1 VTGRLVLLSSSPRVA
16 PGLLSWPAWQ
26 ALRDAT
32 EVWTGSAEHP
42 LLPYLA
48 EAGIRARVVAPAHAP
63 AELLAATS
71 KAGEAGVSG
80 SIVWLADDDDT
91 PPVGDA
97 LARLLVNAVGAGRAV
112 PEVEILPGSYDL
124 PGARILDLVAVMDR
138 LRSPGGCPWDATQTH
153 RSLVRYLVEEAYEL
167 VEAIETGD
175 DEHLREELGD
185 LLLQVVFHARIAQE
199 RPDAPWSVDDVAS
212 GIVTKLVS
220 RHPHVFGTADAP
232 PVEYAEDRWE
242 QLKAEEKNRSS
253 ALEGV
258 PAGLPALAYATKL
271 VSRARRHGVVRPKHD
286 PAEAIVAPAKP
297 DDAAIGDLLFAVVE
311 LADAHGIDP
320 EQALRDA
327 ARRFRGTVEDREATA
342 APDR

>member
-1 VTGRLVLLSSSPRVA
+1 VTGRLVVLSSSPRVA
-16 PGLLSWPAWQ
+16 AGLLSWPAWQ
-26 ALRDAT
+26 ALRDAA
-32 EVWTGSAEHP
+32 EVWTGSTEHP

-48 EAGIRARVVAPAHAP
+48 EAGIQAQVVPAAQAP
-63 AELLAATS
+63 AELLDAATA
-71 KAGEAGVSG
+71 AGAGTV
-80 SIVWLADDDDT
+80 IWLTGEDET

-97 LARLLVNAVGAGRAV
+97 LARLMVNAAGAGRPV
-112 PEVEILPGSYDL
+112 PELEVLPGSYDL
-124 PGARILDLVAVMDR
+124 PGARVLDLVAVMDR
-138 LRSPGGCPWDATQTH
+138 LRSPGGCPWDAEQTH

-199 RPDAPWSVDDVAS
+199 QSEPPWSVDDVAA

-242 QLKAEEKNRSS
+242 QLKSAEKNRSS
-253 ALEGV
+253 ALDGI
-258 PAGLPALAYATKL
+258 PSGLPALAYASKL
-271 VSRARRHGVVRPKHD
+271 VSRARRHGV
-286 PAEAIVAPAKP
+286 AKP
-297 DDAAIGDLLFAVVE
+297 DGAELTTPNVVDETAIGELLLCVVA

-320 EQALRDA
+320 EQALRDS
-327 ARRFRGTVEDREATA
+327 ARRFRTAVQEREAA
-342 APDR
+342 ATPDG

>member
-1 VTGRLVLLSSSPRVA
+1 MTGRLVVLSSSPRVA
-16 PGLLSWPAWQ
+16 AGLLSWPAWQ
-26 ALRDAT
+26 ALREAA

-48 EAGIRARVVAPAHAP
+48 EAGIEAQVVPAAGAP
-63 AELLAATS
+63 AELLDAATATG
-71 KAGEAGVSG
+71 AGTV
-80 SIVWLADDDDT
+80 IWLTGEDET

-97 LARLLVNAVGAGRAV
+97 LARLMVTAAGAGRPV
-112 PEVEILPGSYDL
+112 PELEVLPGSYDL
-124 PGARILDLVAVMDR
+124 PGARVLDLVAVMDR
-138 LRSPGGCPWDATQTH
+138 LRSPGGCPWDAEQTH

-199 RPDAPWSVDDVAS
+199 RPESPWSVDDVAV

-220 RHPHVFGTADAP
+220 RHPHVFGTADTP

-242 QLKAEEKNRSS
+242 QLKSAEKNRSS
-253 ALEGV
+253 ALDGV
-258 PAGLPALAYATKL
+258 PSGLPALAYASKL
-271 VSRARRHGVVRPKHD
+271 IARARRRGVG
-286 PAEAIVAPAKP
+286 KP
-297 DDAAIGDLLFAVVE
+297 DGAELTAPDVVDEAAIGELLLSVVA

-320 EQALRDA
+320 EQALRDS
-327 ARRFRGTVEDREATA
+327 ARRFRTAVQEREAA
-342 APDR
+342 EPPDR

>member
-1 VTGRLVLLSSSPRVA
+1 VTARLIVLSSSPRVA
-16 PGLLSWPAWQ
+16 AGLLSWPAWQ
-26 ALRDAT
+26 ALRDAA

-48 EAGIRARVVAPAHAP
+48 EAGIQARVVPAVQAP
-63 AELLAATS
+63 AELLDTATT
-71 KAGEAGVSG
+71 AGAGPVIWLSG
-80 SIVWLADDDDT
+80 EGES

-97 LARLLVNAVGAGRAV
+97 LARLMVNAAGTGRPV
-112 PEVEILPGSYDL
+112 PELEVLPGSYDL
-124 PGARILDLVAVMDR
+124 PGAGVLDLVAVMDR
-138 LRSPGGCPWDATQTH
+138 LRSPGGCPWDAEQTH

-199 RPDAPWSVDDVAS
+199 RPESPWSVDDVAA

-220 RHPHVFGTADAP
+220 RHPHVFGTAEAP

-242 QLKAEEKNRSS
+242 QLKSAEKNRSS
-253 ALEGV
+253 ALDGV
-258 PAGLPALAYATKL
+258 PSGLPALAYASKL
-271 VSRARRHGVVRPKHD
+271 ISRARRHGVDKPHS
-286 PAEAIVAPAKP
+286 AELTAP
-297 DDAAIGDLLFAVVE
+297 DVVDETAIGELLLSVVA

-320 EQALRDA
+320 EQALRDS
-327 ARRFRGTVEDREATA
+327 ARRFRTAVQEREASA